1 MNNESKKFLDS
12 KPIQEKDEFV
22 DPSQDIEQY
31 VLSLGVINKDHSEF
45 SRVVSLITYYL
56 RTRKYSL
63 TEEVII
69 GIIENEKK
77 DDNVRV
83 HF

>member
-1 MNNESKKFLDS
+1 MNNESNKFLDG

-31 VLSLGVINKDHSEF
+31 VLSLGVINKDHPEF